1 LEAERILF
9 ESGSDVLTQESVQ
22 TVAAMSAL
30 LSRYTDINI
39 EIDGHTDS
47 SGSSEDNLRLSQLR
61 ANAVRDLMI
70 QRGIARERLSAYGFG
85 DGVPI
90 ADNDTAAGRKLN
102 RRIEFNF

>member
-1 LEAERILF
+1 
-9 ESGSDVLTQESVQ
+9 VQ

-30 LSRYTDINI
+30 LKKYTDINI

-47 SGSSEDNLRLSQLR
+47 EGSSENNLQLSQSR

-70 QRGIARERLSAYGFG
+70 EEGIARERLSAYGFG

-90 ADNDTAAGRKLN
+90 ADNGTAAGRKLN